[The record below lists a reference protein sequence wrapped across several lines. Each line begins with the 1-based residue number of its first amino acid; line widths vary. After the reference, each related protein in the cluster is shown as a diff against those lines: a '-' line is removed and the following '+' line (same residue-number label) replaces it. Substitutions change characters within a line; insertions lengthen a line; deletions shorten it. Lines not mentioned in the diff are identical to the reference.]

1 MKRLPKPQ
9 FIRLHHIVALL
20 LLLLVGIMPAAAQ
33 EPCPLPPPCPADA
46 TCPAMPPC
54 VIVDPPIQPGVFTNP
69 EWLRIDH
76 HQVAVTIKDQI
87 ATTSVEMEF
96 RNEGRGMAE
105 GTFLFPLPGG
115 ASVDKLTM
123 TVNGIEVEAKI
134 LAADEARSIYNE
146 IVRQYRDPALL
157 EYVGDSAIQA
167 NVFPIPPGETR
178 KIDIRYS
185 QVLTVDNG
193 LLHYV
198 YPLKITNLLSK
209 NPVDKMSIRLEVD
222 SNDPI
227 SNIYSPSHPIAISRS
242 GDNKFVAGYESA
254 GSIPTDDFSFYYGIA
269 TQSIN
274 ANLLTYRAS
283 ANEEGFFMLLV
294 QPPLTLPDNQAIAK
308 DVIIVLDQS
317 GSMFGDK
324 WDQARNAAEYV
335 LKKLNPTDRFNVVL
349 FSTGMRV
356 FSNTMESPDQAQ
368 SAIDWVRGQEAV
380 GGTDINGALTT
391 ALDMADKER
400 STTVLF
406 LTDGLA
412 TEGTTETVDI
422 LANLKAIARPNV
434 RVFSFGV
441 GDDVDTLL
449 LDSIVRDQHGTGTY
463 VRPTERIDEEV
474 ASLYNKIS
482 APVLTNITLETG
494 GLNTSD
500 VYPAAPLPDLFAGTQ
515 LTLVGRYRGDAS
527 NLSFTLKGKVNGE
540 DQTFVYSGLNF
551 PARAGGESYIARLW
565 ATRRI
570 GDLLNSIRLNG
581 ENKELVDSVVSLSVR
596 YGIITPY
603 TSFLITEDDILTADG
618 RDRAE
623 AAFEQ
628 QAQTLS
634 SEKTG
639 AAAVSAADASAGLA
653 NAAAAPVAPPVT
665 FASTQTAPLGGQG
678 GESNVDSDGYVA
690 EPSVN
695 PIQTI
700 NDKTFLLQ
708 KGVWTDTS
716 FQPDTMQ
723 TEKVV
728 FLSDEYF
735 ALLDATP
742 ELSPY
747 FAIGDKLIV
756 VINDTAYE
764 VTAP

>member
-1 MKRLPKPQ
+1 MKHL
-9 FIRLHHIVALL
+9 IRHSFRPIYTIVVL
-20 LLLLVGIMPAAAQ
+20 LLLLVAVMPAAAQ
-33 EPCPLPPPCPADA
+33 EPPCPVPPPCPADA
-46 TCPAMPPC
+46 TCPTMPPC
-54 VIVDPPIQPGVFTNP
+54 VPRQPGVFTNP

-76 HQVAVTIKDQI
+76 HQVTVSIKDQI
-87 ATTSVEMEF
+87 ATTSVDMEF
-96 RNEGRGMAE
+96 RNEGNALAE
-105 GTFLFPLPGG
+105 GTFVFPLPGS
-115 ASVDKLTM
+115 AAVDKLTM
-123 TVNGIEVEAKI
+123 TINGVVIEAKI
-134 LAADEARSIYNE
+134 LAADEARRVYNE

-167 NVFPIPPGETR
+167 NVFPIPPGESR
-178 KIDIRYS
+178 KVEIRYS
-185 QVLTVDNG
+185 QVITADNG

-198 YPLKITNLLSK
+198 YPLKVTNLLSK
-209 NPVDKMSIRLEVD
+209 NPVDRMSVRVEVD
-222 SNDPI
+222 SNDAI
-227 SNIYSPSHPIAISRS
+227 SNVYSPSHPIAISRD
-242 GDNKFVAGYESA
+242 GDKKFTVGYESA
-254 GSIPTDDFSFYYGIA
+254 GSVPTDDFSLYYGIA

-274 ANLLTYRAS
+274 ANLITYRES
-283 ANEEGFFMLLV
+283 ANEDGFFMLLV
-294 QPPLTLPDNQAIAK
+294 QPPVTMADNQAISK

-324 WDQARNAAEYV
+324 WDQARNAAEFV

-349 FSTGMRV
+349 FSTGWRV
-356 FSNTMESPDQAQ
+356 FSNNMESPDQSQA
-368 SAIDWVRGQEAV
+368 AIDWVRGQEAV

-400 STTVLF
+400 PTTVLF
-406 LTDGLA
+406 MTDGLA
-412 TEGTTETVDI
+412 TEGTTDSAQI
-422 LANLKAIARPNV
+422 LANLKAAARPNV

-441 GDDVDTLL
+441 GDDVDTQL

-494 GLNTSD
+494 GLNTGD
-500 VYPAAPLPDLFAGTQ
+500 VYPTTPLPDLFAGTQ

-527 NLSFTLKGKVNGE
+527 NLSFTLKGQVNGK

-551 PARAGGESYIARLW
+551 PGRAGGDSFIARLW

-581 ENKELVDSVVSLSVR
+581 ENKELIDSVVSLSLR

-603 TSFLITEDDILTADG
+603 TSFLITEDDILTAEG
-618 RDRAE
+618 RERAE

-634 SEKTG
+634 TDKTG
-639 AAAVSAADASAGLA
+639 SASVSAADASAGMA
-653 NAAAAPVAPPVT
+653 NAAAPM
-665 FASTQTAPLGGQG
+665 ASDPMLAMPTMTAAGTMSPQTGSG
-678 GESNVDSDGYVA
+678 GEANVVGQPV
-690 EPSVN
+690 VN
-695 PIQTI
+695 PIQTV

-708 KGVWTDTS
+708 NGVWTDTA
-716 FQPDTMQ
+716 FKPDTMQ
-723 TEKVV
+723 TQKVV

-735 ALLDATP
+735 ALLEKTP
-742 ELSPY
+742 ELAPY
-747 FAIGDKLIV
+747 FAIGDK
-756 VINDTAYE
+756 VIAVIDDVAYE
-764 VTAP
+764 VVAE

>member
-1 MKRLPKPQ
+1 MKQ
-9 FIRLHHIVALL
+9 FIKSPFRPIHTIAVLFLLMVVA
-20 LLLLVGIMPAAAQ
+20 VMPAAAQ
-33 EPCPLPPPCPADA
+33 EPPCPVPPPCPADA
-46 TCPAMPPC
+46 TCPAVPPC
-54 VIVDPPIQPGVFTNP
+54 FPRQPGVFTNP

-76 HQVAVTIKDQI
+76 HQVTVSIKDQI
-87 ATTSVEMEF
+87 ATTSVDMEF
-96 RNEGRGMAE
+96 RNEGNALAE
-105 GTFLFPLPGG
+105 GTFVFPLPGS
-115 ASVDKLTM
+115 AAVDKLTM
-123 TVNGIEVEAKI
+123 TINGVVIEAKI
-134 LAADEARSIYNE
+134 LAADEARSVYNE

-167 NVFPIPPGETR
+167 NVFPIPPGESR
-178 KIDIRYS
+178 KVNIRYS
-185 QVLTVDNG
+185 QVLTADNG
-193 LLHYV
+193 LLHFV
-198 YPLKITNLLSK
+198 YPLKVTNLLSK
-209 NPVDKMSIRLEVD
+209 NPVDKMSVRVEVD

-227 SNIYSPSHPIAISRS
+227 SNVYSPSHPIAISRD
-242 GDNKFVAGYESA
+242 GDKKFTVGYESA
-254 GSIPTDDFSFYYGIA
+254 GTVPSDDFSLYYGIA

-274 ANLLTYRAS
+274 ANLITYRES
-283 ANEEGFFMLLV
+283 ANEDGFFMLLV
-294 QPPLTLPDNQAIAK
+294 QPPVTMPDDQAISK

-349 FSTGMRV
+349 FSTGWRV
-356 FSNTMESPDQAQ
+356 FSNNMESPDQSQA
-368 SAIDWVRGQEAV
+368 AIDWVRGQDAV

-400 STTVLF
+400 PTTVLF
-406 LTDGLA
+406 MTDGLA
-412 TEGTTETVDI
+412 TEGTTDSAQI
-422 LANLKAIARPNV
+422 LANLKAAARPNV

-441 GDDVDTLL
+441 GDDVDTQL

-494 GLNTSD
+494 GLNTDD
-500 VYPAAPLPDLFAGTQ
+500 VYPTTPLPDLFAGTQ

-527 NLSFTLKGKVNGE
+527 NLSFTLKGQVNGK

-551 PARAGGESYIARLW
+551 PARAGGDSFIARLW

-581 ENKELVDSVVSLSVR
+581 ENKELIDSVVSLSLR

-603 TSFLITEDDILTADG
+603 TSFLITENDILTADG
-618 RDRAE
+618 QNRAE
-623 AAFEQ
+623 NAFQE

-634 SEKTG
+634 QDKTG
-639 AAAVSAADASAGLA
+639 AAAVSAADASAGMA
-653 NAAAAPVAPPVT
+653 NASAPMASMSTMTALPTATAPVGGSVDEVLAPAQP
-665 FASTQTAPLGGQG
+665 A
-678 GESNVDSDGYVA
+678 
-690 EPSVN
+690 VN
-695 PIQTI
+695 PIQTV

-708 KGVWTDTS
+708 NGIWTDTL
-716 FQPDTMQ
+716 FKPDTMQ
-723 TEKVV
+723 TQKVT

-735 ALLDATP
+735 SLLEKIP
-742 ELSPY
+742 ELAPY
-747 FAIGDKLIV
+747 FAIGDK
-756 VINDTAYE
+756 VIAVIDGVAYE
-764 VTAP
+764 VVGQ